1 MARILSFAI
10 LLFFGIFSGLL
21 VFANAQLVSVNLY
34 FTVVDLELGMA
45 LLLAVLAGIFLAII
59 FSITIVLR
67 YRRKAKMLEKQNK
80 LITEE
85 ITTLRKMPIKE
96 MH

>member
-1 MARILSFAI
+1 M
-10 LLFFGIFSGLL
+10 
-21 VFANAQLVSVNLY
+21 NLY
-34 FTVVDLELGMA
+34 FTVVDVELGMA

-59 FSITIVLR
+59 FSITIVMR
-67 YRRKAKMLEKQNK
+67 YRRKAKMLDKQNK